1 MPGTKDELRKEAFEM
16 FRHGSKL
23 KDIAEQLGVPAGTVR
38 RWKCTDKWV
47 EATGGKAN
55 VQEANANAESE
66 RSANAR
72 ENARNRRRNRPVT
85 VEIQPDAPEEKPG
98 ITEKQGLFCL
108 FYVRYFNATKAYMKA
123 YGVDAKTA
131 GANGYRLLKNDRI
144 RQEIERLKQ
153 NRLNRELLSEAD
165 IFQKYMDIA
174 FSDITDYLVF
184 GQKEVPVMGPFGPI
198 KVEDP
203 DTGEKVPVT
212 KIVNVVQFRE
222 SDEVDGTLISEVKQG
237 RDGASIKLS
246 DRMKA
251 LNWLADHM
259 DFATPEQKAKVR
271 KLEAETE
278 RIQRSGAPENEDD
291 GVEIINDIPAE
302 KETGADLGNNHSEV
316 SEDIQQ

>member
-1 MPGTKDELRKEAFEM
+1 MLGAKDDLRKEAFEM

-23 KDIAEQLGVPAGTVR
+23 KDIAEQLQVPAGTVR
-38 RWKCTDKWV
+38 RWKCTDKW
-47 EATGGKAN
+47 E
-55 VQEANANAESE
+55 QEANANAK
-66 RSANAR
+66 ANAKNDAR
-72 ENARNRRRNRPVT
+72 TNARNRRRNRPVT
-85 VEIQPDAPEEKPG
+85 VEEKAEEKPG
-98 ITEKQGLFCL
+98 LTEKQGLFCL

-131 GANGYRLLKNDRI
+131 GANGYKLLKKAEI
-144 RQEIERLKQ
+144 KKEIETLKQ
-153 NRLNRELLSEAD
+153 NRINLEMLSEAD

-198 KVEDP
+198 RVEDP
-203 DTGEKVPVT
+203 DTGEKIPVT

-237 RDGASIKLS
+237 RDGASIKLA

-251 LNWLADHM
+251 LEWLSEHM
-259 DFATPEQKAKVR
+259 DMVTPEQKARMK

-278 RIQRSGAPENEDD
+278 RIRNSGGAEGEDD
-291 GVEIINDIPAE
+291 GVEIINDCP
-302 KETGADLGNNHSEV
+302 T
-316 SEDIQQ
+316 

>member
-1 MPGTKDELRKEAFEM
+1 MSDGKDLRKEAFEM
-16 FRHGSKL
+16 FQQGFKL
-23 KDIAEQLGVPAGTVR
+23 VDIAKQLNVPAGTVR
-38 RWKCTDKWV
+38 RWKHSDKW
-47 EATGGKAN
+47 EMNGGTNGAGERSEKAN
-55 VQEANANAESE
+55 ETNAQTNVHEVFKQKRRKRVYSDVQQVEKNA
-66 RSANAR
+66 
-72 ENARNRRRNRPVT
+72 
-85 VEIQPDAPEEKPG
+85 G
-98 ITEKQGLFCL
+98 LTEKQRLFCL
-108 FYVRYFNATKAYMKA
+108 FYVRYFNATKAYQKA
-123 YGVDAKTA
+123 YGCAYSTA
-131 GANGYRLLKNDRI
+131 ASAGSRLLENAEVRK
-144 RQEIERLKQ
+144 EIMQLKQ
-153 NRLNRELLSEAD
+153 GRLNQQLLDESD

-184 GQKEVPVMGPFGPI
+184 GQKEVPVMGAFGPI

>member
-1 MPGTKDELRKEAFEM
+1 MPGAKDELRKEAFEM

-23 KDIAEQLGVPAGTVR
+23 KDIAEQLQVPAGTVR
-38 RWKCTDKWV
+38 RWKCTDKW
-47 EATGGKAN
+47 EQRAG
-55 VQEANANAESE
+55 ANANAK
-66 RSANAR
+66 ANAKNDAR
-72 ENARNRRRNRPVT
+72 ANARNRRRNRPVT
-85 VEIQPDAPEEKPG
+85 VEVQEEEKPG
-98 ITEKQGLFCL
+98 LTEKQGLFCL

-131 GANGYRLLKNDRI
+131 GANGYILLKNDRI